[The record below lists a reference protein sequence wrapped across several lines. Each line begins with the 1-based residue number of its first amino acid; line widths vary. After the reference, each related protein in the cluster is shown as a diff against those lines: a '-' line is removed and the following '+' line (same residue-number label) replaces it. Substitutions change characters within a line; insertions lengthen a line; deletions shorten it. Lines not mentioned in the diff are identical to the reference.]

1 MNKEIVYLRKALHDI
16 ASRQPASDP
25 FSREGSQV
33 WQEWS
38 EGCRDAEKALVD
50 AGEGL

>member
-1 MNKEIVYLRKALHDI
+1 MNKEIVSLRKALHDM

-25 FSREGSQV
+25 SSHVGSQI

-50 AGEGL
+50 AGEEL